1 MDREDTEHDL
11 VCPQS
16 AQELYP
22 LDDFLAAII
31 NVTKTLAANSNAL
44 LHSIFSASVVKLRS
58 RSRSGVPPPRS
69 LAPVLLI
76 LFTLLAAVLQSLQS
90 AVHCML
96 QATDGGQRTLRTQ
109 VPAKPTDEG
118 SQEVIK
124 SPPCSSPVSRV
135 HQVVSHGF
143 YHVLV
148 TSEMPLPPSDK
159 NNLICGKLHPQSWD
173 EPFVSA
179 EVTSP
184 LSAQTQT
191 NASCL
196 SVL

>member
-1 MDREDTEHDL
+1 
-11 VCPQS
+11 
-16 AQELYP
+16 
-22 LDDFLAAII
+22 
-31 NVTKTLAANSNAL
+31 
-44 LHSIFSASVVKLRS
+44 
-58 RSRSGVPPPRS
+58 
-69 LAPVLLI
+69 
-76 LFTLLAAVLQSLQS
+76 
-90 AVHCML
+90 ML

-118 SQEVIK
+118 SQDVIK
-124 SPPCSSPVSRV
+124 SPTCSSPVSRV
-135 HQVVSHGF
+135 HDQVVSHVL

-148 TSEMPLPPSDK
+148 NRVLPLPPPDK
-159 NNLICGKLHPQSWD
+159 NNLICGKLHPQSWY

-196 SVL
+196 SVLYTSNIMIFIVFFLISRNAVKYTTTSSTPQPM

>member
-1 MDREDTEHDL
+1 M
-11 VCPQS
+11 
-16 AQELYP
+16 
-22 LDDFLAAII
+22 
-31 NVTKTLAANSNAL
+31 
-44 LHSIFSASVVKLRS
+44 
-58 RSRSGVPPPRS
+58 
-69 LAPVLLI
+69 
-76 LFTLLAAVLQSLQS
+76 
-90 AVHCML
+90 
-96 QATDGGQRTLRTQ
+96 
-109 VPAKPTDEG
+109 PAKPTDEG

-135 HQVVSHGF
+135 HDQVVS
-143 YHVLV
+143 HVLV
-148 TSEMPLPPSDK
+148 TSELPLPPPDK